1 MDGRLRAGLG
11 TRRQAAVGSCLRAG
25 LGTRPAVE
33 DIRLPVAAE
42 GFLQAAAGTNPAEA
56 AGNHLAPAGVDIRLA
71 PAGVDLRPDPV
82 ALVVA
87 ATAVA
92 QRCSSVLR
100 SCAFPER

>member
-1 MDGRLRAGLG
+1 
-11 TRRQAAVGSCLRAG
+11 
-25 LGTRPAVE
+25 VE

-42 GFLQAAAGTNPAEA
+42 GFLEAAGTNPEAAAGMKLAAA
-56 AGNHLAPAGVDIRLA
+56 AGNRLAPAGVDIRLA